1 MTHDN
6 AIPFYLMPNS
16 KEFRPGMPP
25 TANPHEE
32 IAGLQEAIEATKRKI
47 AEHKGNKWDASELE
61 AHLKSLEQ
69 RLEAAQKKTK

>member
-6 AIPFYLMPNS
+6 AIPFYLMPNA

-25 TANPHEE
+25 ASPHEE
-32 IAGLQEAIEATKRKI
+32 ITDLTEAISAIKKRIEKY
-47 AEHKGNKWDASELE
+47 KTNSWDVSEFE
-61 AHLKSLEQ
+61 THLNSLEQ